1 MAAYLIVHR
10 REIVDPERLKEY
22 SNGINATIA
31 RFGGRV
37 VVRADRF
44 EVLEGDWHPGRKGDD
59 SHPERITVIEFPDMA
74 RLKAWY
80 DSPDYAP
87 LKAVRQASAVC
98 DVAAADGG
106 PAA

>member
-1 MAAYLIVHR
+1 MPAYLIVHR

-31 RFGGRV
+31 KFGGKV

-59 SHPERITVIEFPDMA
+59 SHPERITVIAFPDMDS
-74 RLKAWY
+74 LKAWY
-80 DSPDYAP
+80 GSPEYAP
-87 LKAVRQASAVC
+87 LKAIRQASAIC
-98 DVAAADGG
+98 DVAATSGDTA
-106 PAA
+106 